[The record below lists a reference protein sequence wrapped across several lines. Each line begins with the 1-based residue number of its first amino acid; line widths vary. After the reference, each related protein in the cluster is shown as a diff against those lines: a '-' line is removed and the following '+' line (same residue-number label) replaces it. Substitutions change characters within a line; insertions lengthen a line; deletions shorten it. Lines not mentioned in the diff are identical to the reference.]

1 MSNYNVA
8 DSAGNVAEAGK
19 GVIET
24 ITANRTLT
32 VADSGKTFL
41 VGTDALVITLPA
53 TVKGC
58 KYKFV
63 NSGAAGNNI
72 ITVAPVAADGI
83 AGTITLAAT
92 VVVRAGTVNTSVVNT
107 KATSQKG
114 DTLEIEGTGVTGTSA
129 WLISSNSGIWA

>member
-8 DSAGNVAEAGK
+8 DAQGNVAEAGK

-24 ITANRTLT
+24 ITASRALT
-32 VADSGKTFL
+32 IADSGKTFL
-41 VGTDALVITLPA
+41 IGTDALTITLPA

-58 KYKFV
+58 KFKFV

-92 VVVRAGTVNTSVVNT
+92 VVVRVGTVNTAVVNT
-107 KATSQKG
+107 KATSVKG
-114 DTLEIEGTGVTGTSA
+114 DTIEIEGTGATGTSA